1 MYVAIDPL
9 AVLMKVG
16 NLKNVYHF
24 QLAVDVT
31 TNLTT
36 GGYKAIRQ
44 LGGSLAEM
52 EHTPHLT
59 AQMKG
64 EEMVEFKIKIV

>member
-1 MYVAIDPL
+1 
-9 AVLMKVG
+9 MKVG

-52 EHTPHLT
+52 EHNPLLT
-59 AQMKG
+59 AQLEL
-64 EEMVEFKIKIV
+64 EEKVC